1 MLTTLFNKI
10 YQLYALMLP
19 LMLAISSSP
28 FYIRPPSVARW
39 FHRKVNPDDTLPLFY
54 QQLIKV
60 LLVQVADVEQYR
72 RVAQRL
78 FDTDATD
85 IHGAARQM
93 VTRWHTSHCLVDLRT
108 SEPTVDDYR
117 VVTLTI

>member
-19 LMLAISSSP
+19 LMLAIFSSP

-60 LLVQVADVEQYR
+60 LLVQVADVEQNGSI
-72 RVAQRL
+72 AQRL
-78 FDTDATD
+78 FNAYTSYV
-85 IHGAARQM
+85 HRAARQV
-93 VTRWHTSHCLVDLRT
+93 VTR
-108 SEPTVDDYR
+108 
-117 VVTLTI
+117 

>member
-39 FHRKVNPDDTLPLFY
+39 FHRKVNPDAPTLPFY
-54 QQLIKV
+54 QQLIEV
-60 LLVQVADVEQYR
+60 LLVQVTDIEQYR
-72 RVAQRL
+72 RIAQRL
-78 FDTDATD
+78 FDTDTAD
-85 IHGAARQM
+85 IHRASRQV
-93 VTRWHTSHCLVDLRT
+93 VTR
-108 SEPTVDDYR
+108 
-117 VVTLTI
+117 